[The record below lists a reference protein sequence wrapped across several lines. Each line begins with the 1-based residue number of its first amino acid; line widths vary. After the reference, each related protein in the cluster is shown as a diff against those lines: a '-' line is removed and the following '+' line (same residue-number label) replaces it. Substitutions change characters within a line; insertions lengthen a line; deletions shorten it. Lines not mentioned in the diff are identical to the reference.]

1 MENAPERGV
10 RAPTIRRLLPV
21 REILAPKQQP
31 PEAAPFANNSDPFW
45 ALPMLADAYA
55 VPTQSVFDRNGPFAI
70 GGCLISAFV
79 LIDASLALF
88 FTLSL
93 LGIWGGN
100 SSIPFDLAV
109 ILGVFLRF
117 ATRVGVPLVL
127 AAFLA
132 LSGLAIYKVWSVR
145 SR

>member
-21 REILAPKQQP
+21 REILAPKQPP
-31 PEAAPFANNSDPFW
+31 PEAAPIANNSDPFW

-55 VPTQSVFDRNGPFAI
+55 VPTRSVFDRNEPFAL
-70 GGCLISAFV
+70 GSCLIMAV
-79 LIDASLALF
+79 VIIVASLALF
-88 FTLSL
+88 FSLSL
-93 LGIWGGN
+93 LGIWSGN
-100 SSIPFDLAV
+100 APVPLDLAV
-109 ILGVFLRF
+109 VISVFLRI

-132 LSGLAIYKVWSVR
+132 LTGLAVHKVWSVR
-145 SR
+145 SH